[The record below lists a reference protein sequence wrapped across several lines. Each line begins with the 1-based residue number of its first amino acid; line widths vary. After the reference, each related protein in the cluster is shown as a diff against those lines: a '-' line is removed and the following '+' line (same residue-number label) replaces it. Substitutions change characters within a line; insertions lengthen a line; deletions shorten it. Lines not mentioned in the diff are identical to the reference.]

1 MGPNSITKDP
11 RLASVLNR
19 GTLVVIMQIV
29 SLVRE
34 ESRLAKRIR
43 SLQSAIYRVNPRL
56 VSIESISEQRLVNQ
70 ANTIGRN
77 SWMTELEIKELE
89 MKVTGSDTVIEEEAR
104 SVVALPDHVG
114 QNVKCFAGNGS
125 RRAG

>member
-1 MGPNSITKDP
+1 MTKDP

-56 VSIESISEQRLVNQ
+56 VGIESISEQRLVNQ

-77 SWMTELEIKELE
+77 SWMTELEIEELE

-125 RRAG
+125 RGAG